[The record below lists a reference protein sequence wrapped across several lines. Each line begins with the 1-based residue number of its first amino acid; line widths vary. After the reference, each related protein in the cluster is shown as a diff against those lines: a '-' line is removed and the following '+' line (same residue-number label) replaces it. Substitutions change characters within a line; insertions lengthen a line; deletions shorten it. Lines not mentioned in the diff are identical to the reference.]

1 MKTKSV
7 KEVDNRTECYR
18 FIDSL
23 PDDLFPRTP
32 LNKSKYDNDIEEFL
46 EEVMREQYND
56 IQHSD
61 NNNNIIEHNSNDIHC
76 VYSSVIQ
83 NEQAKNKEYQYSSSS
98 LSDNTTQR
106 NVHCVYSSDIQNE
119 RIINKEHTSSGTI
132 STQNNTHRH
141 RVYSSEIH
149 ITNRQVEIL
158 KAVADSNAREKE
170 AEEWRTYRT
179 GRIYEQSDFANDIT
193 STEEL
198 MSRLKGISR
207 KAGKNLERLYEAS
220 RVLEGYMA
228 DEVIEEVAI
237 ATTGGLA
244 RVFSKSTASE
254 VIKLAERVD
263 LLICTDP
270 YYRPSWE
277 VNGKKQKNGTARKYI
292 INPLM
297 VELIRLAYLGEE
309 AKKPRST
316 SDKGGEEDEVA
327 EMPAEEINA
336 LLGRYDVRFSPS
348 VHLPACLSDEQ
359 IRACINARYPQLA
372 VLKETME
379 RINREYYAG
388 EPMLQLHQRVK
399 IRRGKSGVVSKIG
412 TRCTSPLCQLR
423 ANDIPP
429 DYEGQT
435 RQMFLAR
442 YYGGR
447 AYYEYDVKSSIY
459 RVARFLRTGEWLAGD
474 IDFYALMAPYE
485 FTDKQARADYKAG
498 LAMQLYFGGTP
509 AEITNAL
516 YYNLTRAKRKKGLNT
531 TKLDRLGYTKE
542 EVREAIGA
550 G

>member
-1 MKTKSV
+1 MLRN
-7 KEVDNRTECYR
+7 KEESRESYYS
-18 FIDSL
+18 FIDNQ
-23 PDDLFPRTP
+23 PEDLFPRTS

-46 EEVMREQYND
+46 EEVMREQHND
-56 IQHSD
+56 IIHSVND
-61 NNNNIIEHNSNDIHC
+61 NNIAYYHNDNIIENNDIHC
-76 VYSSVIQ
+76 VYSSEIQ
-83 NEQAKNKEYQYSSSS
+83 NQQAKDKEYQQVSPT
-98 LSDNTTQR
+98 LSDNTTQH
-106 NVHCVYSSDIQNE
+106 NEHCVYSSDI
-119 RIINKEHTSSGTI
+119 
-132 STQNNTHRH
+132 
-141 RVYSSEIH
+141 H
-149 ITNRQVEIL
+149 ITDRQVEIL
-158 KAVADSNAREKE
+158 KVVAGINARNKE

-179 GRIYEQSDFANDIT
+179 GRIYKQSDFANDIT

-198 MSRLKGISR
+198 MNRLKGISR

-228 DEVIEEVAI
+228 DGVIEEVAI

-244 RVFSKSTASE
+244 RVFSTSTASE

-270 YYRPSWE
+270 YYAPSWE
-277 VNGKKQKNGTARKYI
+277 VNGKKNKNGTARKYI
-292 INPLM
+292 INPHM
-297 VELIRLAYLGEE
+297 VELIRRAYLGEE

-316 SDKGGEEDEVA
+316 SEQSGEEDEVA
-327 EMPAEEINA
+327 EMPAEEVNA
-336 LLGRYDVRFSPS
+336 LLGRYDVRFSPK
-348 VHLPACLSDEQ
+348 VHLPACLSDEE

-399 IRRGKSGVVSKIG
+399 ITRGKSGVVSKIG

-423 ANDIPP
+423 ANDIPI

-435 RQMFLAR
+435 RQMFLER

-459 RVARFLRTGEWLAGD
+459 RVARFLRTGEWLAQGV
-474 IDFYALMAPYE
+474 DFYALMAPYE
-485 FTDKQARADYKAG
+485 FADKQARADYKAG
-498 LAMQLYFGGTP
+498 LAMQLYFGGSP
-509 AEITNAL
+509 EQITNAL
-516 YYNLTRAKRKKGLNT
+516 YYNLTRQKNKKGLNT
-531 TKLDRLGYTKE
+531 TKLDRLGYSRE